1 MICEIARWLLPIMG
15 RSGHQV
21 IQNEDGEHDDD
32 YVSLNS
38 LLTIDDE
45 YNEVMMMI
53 EHHH

>member
-1 MICEIARWLLPIMG
+1 MG

-45 YNEVMMMI
+45 YNESNDDDWTSSLELESQKV
-53 EHHH
+53 